1 MCTTCTHFHK
11 HLSCDDI
18 ISTLSTFRSS
28 DYKSPSI
35 WPPYSSLLSISKKAK
50 MGKTNSSLLPLAL
63 CCTVFLLLLLPFSL
77 ASQRSSSCNIEKL
90 KSQKPITRLESEAGV
105 AEIWDES
112 DCQFECAGVTPTRYT
127 VQPKGLLLPR
137 YSNYPTLIYVV
148 EGEGILGAVIPGCP
162 ESFQSS
168 RQGDEHQRVQK
179 IRQGDII
186 ALPAGISVW
195 GYNTGNTNLVGVAIR
210 DIASQSNQLDR
221 SSRMFFLAGNEPR
234 ERSSSRRSQESRR
247 RSSDEQSRNIFSG
260 FDTEILS
267 EAFGVDSETARK
279 LQNVDQSHRG
289 FIIKVDD
296 FQVTMPTRVEES
308 RRSDRSSSRSN
319 GMEELMCNMQLV
331 QNIDDPRRSSVIYN
345 REAGY
350 LSDINLNNLPILRHI
365 NLGATRGHLRR
376 NAVFVPHFHMN
387 SHSVLYAIRGSARI
401 QIVNDNGDSVH
412 DDVVE
417 EGEFISVPQNFVVTM
432 KAEENS
438 FDFVAFKTSGIPM
451 TSTLAGKTSILR
463 GIPDDVLRSSYGLST
478 EEVRKL
484 KDNREEETMLV
495 SPGNIKSTQ

>member
-1 MCTTCTHFHK
+1 
-11 HLSCDDI
+11 
-18 ISTLSTFRSS
+18 
-28 DYKSPSI
+28 
-35 WPPYSSLLSISKKAK
+35 
-50 MGKTNSSLLPLAL
+50 
-63 CCTVFLLLLLPFSL
+63 
-77 ASQRSSSCNIEKL
+77 
-90 KSQKPITRLESEAGV
+90 
-105 AEIWDES
+105 
-112 DCQFECAGVTPTRYT
+112 
-127 VQPKGLLLPR
+127 
-137 YSNYPTLIYVV
+137 
-148 EGEGILGAVIPGCP
+148 
-162 ESFQSS
+162 
-168 RQGDEHQRVQK
+168 
-179 IRQGDII
+179 
-186 ALPAGISVW
+186 
-195 GYNTGNTNLVGVAIR
+195 
-210 DIASQSNQLDR
+210 
-221 SSRMFFLAGNEPR
+221 MFYLAGNEPR

-350 LSDINLNNLPILRHI
+350 LSDINQNNLPILRHI

-387 SHSVLYAIRGSARI
+387 SHSVFYAIRGSARI

>member
-77 ASQRSSSCNIEKL
+77 ASQRSSSCNIKKL

-195 GYNTGNTNLVGVAIR
+195 GYNTGNTNLVGVSIR

-221 SSRMFFLAGNEPR
+221 SSRVR
-234 ERSSSRRSQESRR
+234 TSR
-247 RSSDEQSRNIFSG
+247 
-260 FDTEILS
+260 
-267 EAFGVDSETARK
+267 
-279 LQNVDQSHRG
+279 
-289 FIIKVDD
+289 
-296 FQVTMPTRVEES
+296 
-308 RRSDRSSSRSN
+308 
-319 GMEELMCNMQLV
+319 C
-331 QNIDDPRRSSVIYN
+331 
-345 REAGY
+345 
-350 LSDINLNNLPILRHI
+350 
-365 NLGATRGHLRR
+365 
-376 NAVFVPHFHMN
+376 
-387 SHSVLYAIRGSARI
+387 
-401 QIVNDNGDSVH
+401 
-412 DDVVE
+412 
-417 EGEFISVPQNFVVTM
+417 
-432 KAEENS
+432 
-438 FDFVAFKTSGIPM
+438 
-451 TSTLAGKTSILR
+451 GKF
-463 GIPDDVLRSSYGLST
+463 
-478 EEVRKL
+478 
-484 KDNREEETMLV
+484 N
-495 SPGNIKSTQ
+495 

>member
-1 MCTTCTHFHK
+1 
-11 HLSCDDI
+11 
-18 ISTLSTFRSS
+18 
-28 DYKSPSI
+28 
-35 WPPYSSLLSISKKAK
+35 
-50 MGKTNSSLLPLAL
+50 
-63 CCTVFLLLLLPFSL
+63 
-77 ASQRSSSCNIEKL
+77 
-90 KSQKPITRLESEAGV
+90 
-105 AEIWDES
+105 
-112 DCQFECAGVTPTRYT
+112 
-127 VQPKGLLLPR
+127 
-137 YSNYPTLIYVV
+137 
-148 EGEGILGAVIPGCP
+148 
-162 ESFQSS
+162 
-168 RQGDEHQRVQK
+168 
-179 IRQGDII
+179 
-186 ALPAGISVW
+186 
-195 GYNTGNTNLVGVAIR
+195 
-210 DIASQSNQLDR
+210 
-221 SSRMFFLAGNEPR
+221 
-234 ERSSSRRSQESRR
+234 R

-350 LSDINLNNLPILRHI
+350 LSDINQNNLPILRHI

-387 SHSVLYAIRGSARI
+387 SHSVFYAIRGSARI